1 MEDLKTTPNWK
12 FIFYLLA
19 SPFLIIAIFLMMAW
33 ASLKQTLKQLIMEYP
48 LSRDEAIAEMK
59 KGNKVTH
66 ASFTDSEWMTMDR
79 NKILLEDGVRCSP
92 DEFWRYRQLECWNND
107 YAIFKN
113 Q

>member
-1 MEDLKTTPNWK
+1 MEMAEVGDNMDY
-12 FIFYLLA
+12 IFKDGSYC
-19 SPFLIIAIFLMMAW
+19 
-33 ASLKQTLKQLIMEYP
+33 TLKHKIESIENLLIMEYP

-113 Q
+113 QL